1 LAINTEKGEDKKKK
15 GRKRKKRKLEG
26 AKNLGNELE
35 EDNRIERRKQG
46 IV

>member
-1 LAINTEKGEDKKKK
+1 LAINTEKGEDKKKGEEK
-15 GRKRKKRKLEG
+15 KKRKPEG
-26 AKNLGNELE
+26 AKNLGNKLE